1 MRQIRQRKIEEEV
14 DRDWW
19 YGGMVVRISDSSQSD
34 GYSDSLIVRRTR

>member
-19 YGGMVVRISDSSQSD
+19 YGGMVGWWYGYRIVVSQM
-34 GYSDSLIVRRTR
+34 DSLTVRQTR